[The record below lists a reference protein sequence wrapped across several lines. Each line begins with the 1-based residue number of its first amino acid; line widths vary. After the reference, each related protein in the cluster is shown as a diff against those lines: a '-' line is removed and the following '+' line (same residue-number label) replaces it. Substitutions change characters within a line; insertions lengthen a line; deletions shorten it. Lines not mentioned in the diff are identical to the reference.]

1 MSCTMSLFLLRSLS
15 LCVCGCLLPTT
26 RGAPHRQGRQTQ
38 LFEAAGVSHSLITA
52 MTGNVLIDARK
63 NIFLVYSHVP
73 NIFEDSD
80 MIVFQTQRGVPY
92 WHGQWKFK
100 QATFQILQQLSWRPS
115 TPCTQFQTHQSTLGL
130 LYQLGLLG
138 LCFQN
143 EDDVEQCAIFSS
155 LGERFPPQG
164 TQSLPSPEKSS

>member
-1 MSCTMSLFLLRSLS
+1 MVVFLSCTMSLFLLRSLS
-15 LCVCGCLLPTT
+15 LCVCGWVPTT
-26 RGAPHRQGRQTQ
+26 QGAPHRQGRQTQ

-63 NIFLVYSHVP
+63 NIFLVYFHVP

-92 WHGQWKFK
+92 RHGQWTSK
-100 QATFQILQQLSWRPS
+100 QATFPILQLFWRLS

-130 LYQLGLLG
+130 LG

-143 EDDVEQCAIFSS
+143 EDDVEQSAIFSS